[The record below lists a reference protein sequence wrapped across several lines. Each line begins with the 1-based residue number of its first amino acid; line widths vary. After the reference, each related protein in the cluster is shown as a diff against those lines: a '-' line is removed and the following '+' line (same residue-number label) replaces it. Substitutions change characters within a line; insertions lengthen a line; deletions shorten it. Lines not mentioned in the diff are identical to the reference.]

1 MKRKFA
7 IGFILIFLAYLG
19 CKSSVFGFCTSAE
32 KFVERASVPPCHQ
45 TDESKENA
53 ADSCECPLTHEELQ
67 SSTAADFPIWK
78 QIKLVVWDGFTASEQ
93 TYSLHTQSARW
104 FVSGLRGSPP
114 FSPTRTVRLLI

>member
-32 KFVERASVPPCHQ
+32 KFVERASIPPCHQ
-45 TDESKENA
+45 SAESKGNA
-53 ADSCECPLTHEELQ
+53 ADSCECPITHEELQ

-78 QIKLVVWDGFTASEQ
+78 QVKLVVWDAFTDLEPKL
-93 TYSLHTQSARW
+93 LHRKSKLGLLSQLRYPTPYFPTQ
-104 FVSGLRGSPP
+104 
-114 FSPTRTVRLLI
+114 TVRLLI